1 MKRKTMLNLLMVLGL
16 ALALGGVGTA
26 YRAQAQETGP
36 QDTLS
41 PQASPSFT
49 YHSIDSNYKFC
60 TAVATADI
68 NSDGLM
74 DVLAANEDGTGAI
87 QWWKNWGGGVLG
99 TAPDISSGRGGATA
113 LFGRDLDDDGDTD
126 VGMASKTT
134 GRLATFEQE
143 SDKSWTYDGL
153 FSSAYKATALA
164 PIDVEMGRH
173 SYLLAGASG
182 MHGVYLMPFLSHV
195 YLGQQVSS
203 TRWPMAV
210 HPEDV
215 DRDGDV
221 DYVVAGFYQGGIKWY
236 DYNPGGSSF
245 THDVARNFTHAV
257 WLSTGDLD
265 RDGDP
270 DIVGASLTQGLVW
283 WANNGDGTAWT
294 EHVITKREFYKGP
307 SLALTDLDADGDL
320 DVVGGTNRQLVWQE
334 NLGQPGGTHNWIRH
348 VIDTSPHTKSF
359 GYAVAVGDID
369 QDGRLDIVGCDIESG
384 PGSTTGRRLGWWENE
399 REAVPGN
406 PVGGINFMSNDIDSA
421 LTGAWGV
428 DLADFNGDGQLD
440 VAASGYGQGGV
451 TGETRLYSGTP
462 GSPWTWS
469 KLFNASFDKG
479 RGLTAHRVGNGRPS
493 YVVSGEAYTGE
504 AREFWSSDWN
514 WTASAQ
520 AARVTGLGTTYQSA
534 VGDLNDDGVMDI
546 VGTSASKND
555 IVWWNGA
562 TDAQTVIESP
572 SSTCA
577 SARAVCLGDID
588 GDGLMD
594 VGAACANENNL
605 LWLRQTGDP
614 AVPWDAFSSAVTFPG
629 ATDIA
634 CGDLDGDGRAD
645 LVAARPGPP
654 GWIGAMGYTAA
665 GGGGSFTWSWVTTAF
680 TGTEHLALG
689 DIDRDGDL
697 DVAATSASLQEIVWF
712 ENTGSGFSD
721 PYVVDEAMGNV
732 REIAIG
738 DISGDG
744 APDLVVA
751 SQSLNLV
758 RWYEQ
763 QVETDLS
770 VDKYLD
776 PASTGVISTG
786 ESIPYVVQVTNNG
799 LAADVRVV
807 DRWEPPD
814 AIVDASSDEDCIVD
828 VGRSVMT
835 CTLSMTGG
843 QIKQMN
849 VVLTPSLLFDGFIT
863 NTAQVLPVSPFW
875 NNATGPT
882 TDAAIPVEVQQD
894 LTIWDGV
901 VRPGSFPS
909 NPLFPGEHFTYTV
922 GLVNLGPKSSAN
934 ATMINTWS
942 PTQAIADI
950 AVLGDTSAAHSLS
963 AQANYDCIVD
973 SDPWEVYCDLD
984 LNANVPLTLTIA
996 VTTSSQFTDLL
1007 ETNLAMMGP
1016 DGDEGNSANNQTWPL
1031 RVGARPLEKV
1041 YLPLVLRGL

>member
-1 MKRKTMLNLLMVLGL
+1 MKRKTLFNLLMVLGL
-16 ALALGGVGTA
+16 ALVLVGGVVMTR
-26 YRAQAQETGP
+26 RAQAQETGP
-36 QDTLS
+36 QEGLS
-41 PQASPSFT
+41 PQANPSFT
-49 YHSIDSNYKFC
+49 YHSIDSSYKFC

-68 NSDGLM
+68 DSNGWM
-74 DVLAANEDGTGAI
+74 DVLAANDGTQAI
-87 QWWKNWGGGVLG
+87 QWWKNWGDGALG
-99 TAPDISSGRGGATA
+99 TASDISAGHGGATA

-126 VGMASKTT
+126 VAMASKTA

-143 SDKSWTYDGL
+143 SDKSWTYDRL
-153 FSSAYKATALA
+153 FSNAYNATALA
-164 PIDVEMGRH
+164 PIDVEIGGH

-182 MHGVYLMPFLSHV
+182 DHGVYLIPFRR
-195 YLGQQVSS
+195 YDFRGQQVSS

-210 HPEDV
+210 HPDDV

-221 DYVVAGFYQGGIKWY
+221 DYVAAGFYQGGIKWH

-270 DIVGASLTQGLVW
+270 DIVGASSTQGLVW

-294 EHVITKREFYKGP
+294 EHLITRREFYEGP
-307 SLALTDLDADGDL
+307 SLALADLDADGDL

-334 NLGQPGGTHNWIRH
+334 NLGHPDGAHNWIRH

-369 QDGRLDIVGCDIESG
+369 QDGRLDIVGCDIENW

-399 REAVPGN
+399 REAAPGN
-406 PVGGINFMSNDIDSA
+406 PVRGITFMPNDIDSA

-440 VAASGYGQGGV
+440 VAASGYGNGGV

-469 KLFNASFDKG
+469 KLFSASFDKG
-479 RGLTAHRVGNGRPS
+479 RGLTAHRVGNGRPT

-504 AREFWSSDWN
+504 AREFWSSKWN

-520 AARVTGLGTTYQSA
+520 ATRVTGLGATYQSA
-534 VGDLNDDGVMDI
+534 VGDLNDDGVMDV
-546 VGTSASKND
+546 VGTSASTNK
-555 IVWWNGA
+555 IIWWNGA
-562 TDAQTVIESP
+562 TGAQTTIDDS
-572 SSTCA
+572 CA
-577 SARAVCLGDID
+577 SVRAVCLGDVD
-588 GDGLMD
+588 DDGLMD
-594 VGAACANENNL
+594 VGAACADENNF
-605 LWLRQTGDP
+605 LWLRQTGDS
-614 AVPWDAFSSAVTFPG
+614 AAPWDVFSSTVTFPG

-654 GWIGAMGYTAA
+654 GWIGAMGYPAV
-665 GGGGSFTWSWVTTAF
+665 GGRSWSWVTTAF
-680 TGTEHLALG
+680 TGAEHLALG

-721 PYVVDEAMGNV
+721 PYEVDEAMGNV

-786 ESIPYVVQVTNNG
+786 ESISYVVEVANNG
-799 LAADVRVV
+799 FAADVRVV
-807 DRWEPPD
+807 DRWEPSD
-814 AIVDASSDEDCIVD
+814 AIVDASSDEDCITD
-828 VGRSVMT
+828 VNHGVMT

-843 QIKQMN
+843 QIKQMS

-863 NTAQVLPVSPFW
+863 NTAQVSPVSPFW
-875 NNATGPT
+875 NNTSGPT
-882 TDAAIPVEVQQD
+882 TDAAVPVEVQQD
-894 LTIWDGV
+894 LGIWDGMI
-901 VRPGSFPS
+901 RPGRLPGGS
-909 NPLFPGEHFTYTV
+909 LFPGDSFTYTV
-922 GLVNLGPKSSAN
+922 GVVNFGPKSGVT
-934 ATMINTWS
+934 ATMTNQWGPAS
-942 PTQAIADI
+942 AIDGF
-950 AVLGDTSAAHSLS
+950 VPLGVTFGSSSLS
-963 AQANYDCIVD
+963 TAAADADYDCKTDADSGEVFCDFDALDVD
-973 SDPWEVYCDLD
+973 EPITV
-984 LNANVPLTLTIA
+984 TIG
-996 VTTSSQFTDLL
+996 VTTSEQFTDLL
-1007 ETNLAMMGP
+1007 EANFSLTGP
-1016 DGDEGNSANNQTWPL
+1016 DGDESNPTNNQTYPV
-1031 RVGARPLEKV
+1031 RVGSQPFEKI
-1041 YLPLVLRGL
+1041 YLPLVMRNS